1 MKEIDHKA
9 ISADGKTYYEIA
21 LRIKTGECIRIKNPG
36 CTAAALDVACAYWCI
51 DNNANAYKAVKIFF
65 MGTSPEIDLNK
76 IPKKYHKYF
85 KEQ

>member
-9 ISADGKTYYEIA
+9 ISADGKTYYDIA
-21 LRIKTGECIRIKNPG
+21 LHLKSGEYIRIKNPG
-36 CTAAALDVACAYWCI
+36 CTAASLDVASAYFCVDYDGNI
-51 DNNANAYKAVKIFF
+51 YKKIKVFF

-85 KEQ
+85 KEK

>member
-9 ISADGKTYYEIA
+9 ISADGKTYYDIA
-21 LRIKTGECIRIKNPG
+21 LHLKSGEYIRIKNSG
-36 CTAAALDVACAYWCI
+36 CTAAALDVASAYFCVDYDGNI
-51 DNNANAYKAVKIFF
+51 YKKIKVFF

>member
-1 MKEIDHKA
+1 MKEIDYKA
-9 ISADGKTYYEIA
+9 ISADGKTYYDIA
-21 LRIKTGECIRIKNPG
+21 LHLKSGEYIRIKNPG
-36 CTAAALDVACAYWCI
+36 CTAASLDVASAYFCV
-51 DNNANAYKAVKIFF
+51 DYDGNTYKKIKVFF